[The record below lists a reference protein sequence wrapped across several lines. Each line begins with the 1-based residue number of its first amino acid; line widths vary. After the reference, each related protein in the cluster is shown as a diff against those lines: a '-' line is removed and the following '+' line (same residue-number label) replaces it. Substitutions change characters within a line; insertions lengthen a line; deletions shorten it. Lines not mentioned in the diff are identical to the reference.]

1 MRVAVGLFWRWE
13 VEEHFSFLS
22 VGADEQLCLKQHQ
35 RMLYKL
41 EVEYLGYE
49 EPEGVGINQLAEQGV
64 MLPSL
69 YVICLSYDTE

>member
-1 MRVAVGLFWRWE
+1 
-13 VEEHFSFLS
+13 
-22 VGADEQLCLKQHQ
+22 
-35 RMLYKL
+35 MLYKL